1 MFESIDNYC
10 ERIGSA
16 FWAEPFNAVTNLAF
30 IVAAYFGWKLMKRLS
45 VQSLGHVFLIS
56 VLFTIGV
63 GSFLFH
69 TFATRWAELADI
81 IPILVF
87 QITFLWLYSREV
99 IRLNRS
105 WAALAMLV
113 FFCVA
118 GAGFQ
123 MKALLGLGPAEPS
136 PVNGSEMYAG
146 ALVGVLVLAIYHL
159 VSAKKSRFMLLAAF
173 GFFCLSLTF
182 RTLDMAVCQIWP
194 LGTHYL
200 WHLCNAAVLYLS
212 LKALL
217 LNVSSEQLPWEEHE
231 RGVSA

>member
-16 FWAEPFNAVTNLAF
+16 FWAEPFNAITNLAF
-30 IVAAYFGWKLMKRLS
+30 IIAAYFGWKMMKRMS
-45 VQSLGHVFLIS
+45 VQSIGHVFLIS

-81 IPILVF
+81 IPILIF

-99 IRLNRS
+99 ILLNRF
-105 WAALAMLV
+105 WTTVAMMV
-113 FFCVA
+113 FFVVVSM
-118 GAGFQ
+118 GFQ
-123 MKALLGLGPAEPS
+123 MKTLLGLDPEDPS

-146 ALVGVLVLAIYHL
+146 ALVGVLALAVYHL
-159 VSAKKSRFMLLAAF
+159 VTEKKSRFMLLGAF

-200 WHLCNAAVLYLS
+200 WHLCNAGVLYLS
-212 LKALL
+212 LRALL
-217 LNVSSEQLPWEEHE
+217 LNVSSEQIPWEEHE